1 MPTLRELSNLY
12 AKKQPQQVDNITEE
26 APILDIIPFEESSH
40 AYWNVYEETQ
50 DVTGA
55 SFVDMDE
62 ALPTISASTE
72 LKKVDLGIMGGK
84 ITVPEDKARAYGGM
98 EVYFANKMPVIER
111 QTGMNTEQHVL
122 YNNFRQYAIDNS
134 KVASAGGSGSELYSM
149 IAVRFVAGETTGLYS
164 PDGFA
169 QGAMLNM
176 SPINGG
182 NLYEIDSD
190 GVLGYG
196 MRLKGYFGIQ
206 IANANTVAAIVNIDS
221 SNVPGKDDIDQ
232 MLDKVRASNNTYL
245 FMHRKVQTMLN
256 TYKDSKLEM
265 MPADEN
271 FRRRIMA
278 WDGVPIITSYNFKDA
293 AEAAVS
299 V

>member
-1 MPTLRELSNLY
+1 
-12 AKKQPQQVDNITEE
+12 
-26 APILDIIPFEESSH
+26 
-40 AYWNVYEETQ
+40 
-50 DVTGA
+50 
-55 SFVDMDE
+55 
-62 ALPTISASTE
+62 
-72 LKKVDLGIMGGK
+72 
-84 ITVPEDKARAYGGM
+84 
-98 EVYFANKMPVIER
+98 
-111 QTGMNTEQHVL
+111 
-122 YNNFRQYAIDNS
+122 
-134 KVASAGGSGSELYSM
+134 
-149 IAVRFVAGETTGLYS
+149 
-164 PDGFA
+164 
-169 QGAMLNM
+169 
-176 SPINGG
+176 
-182 NLYEIDSD
+182 
-190 GVLGYG
+190 